1 MGVATRFVQAI
12 DVENVGWNFKKMFK
26 DVTDRNVRRVSTT
39 AAAQLIA
46 AG

>member
-1 MGVATRFVQAI
+1 
-12 DVENVGWNFKKMFK
+12 MFK
-26 DVTDRNVRRVSTT
+26 DMTDRNVRRVSTA

>member
-1 MGVATRFVQAI
+1 M
-12 DVENVGWNFKKMFK
+12 EFKKMFK